1 MKKGEIWIVDI
12 PQLGGHEQE
21 GLRPAIVLADTS
33 TSVAIVIPC
42 TSNSHALRF
51 PYTLLIESSDMNG
64 LSAPSVALILHIRA
78 IDKKRLKKRIGTLE
92 KLALNTTN
100 KMIKSLLS
108 V

>member
-21 GLRPAIVLADTS
+21 GLRPAIVLADTP

-51 PYTLLIESSDMNG
+51 PYTLLIEPSAMNG
-64 LSAPSVALILHIRA
+64 LSTPSVALILHIRA
-78 IDKKRLKKRIGTLE
+78 IDKKTLKK
-92 KLALNTTN
+92 ADWD
-100 KMIKSLLS
+100 S
-108 V
+108 